1 MTRYMMGWL
10 PTLEEA
16 EQLLRDAQTLG
27 LGESHVGIMMRQ
39 GKGSP
44 FIGKDMSVNA
54 AKGAVA
60 GGAVGGVGGGILAA
74 LGALAIPGLGP
85 VLAGGVVATIIAGI
99 GGGAL
104 TGGQFAGMFPSF
116 QQENIERHLREGN
129 VMVLADPTGHEA
141 ELAELFNRYKV
152 VDGHDVELD
161 DSAVRRIQSPQSQ
174 GAIAPDEPAQA
185 PSEGLAHSKTYL
197 AAHPEAAEHLY
208 DE

>member
-10 PTLEEA
+10 PTVQEA
-16 EQLLRDAQTLG
+16 EQLLSDLQSLG
-27 LGESHVGIMMRQ
+27 LSESHVGIMMRQ

-44 FIGKDMSVNA
+44 FIGKDMPANA
-54 AKGAVA
+54 AKGAVT
-60 GGAVGGVGGGILAA
+60 GGAIGGVGGGILAA

-85 VLAGGVVATIIAGI
+85 ILAGGVVATVIAGI

-116 QQENIERHLREGN
+116 QQEDVERHLREGN
-129 VMVLADPTGHEA
+129 VMVLVDPIGHEA
-141 ELAELFNRYKV
+141 EVGELFNRYKV
-152 VDGHDVELD
+152 VEGHEVELN

-185 PSEGLAHSKTYL
+185 QSEGLAHSKTYL
-197 AAHPEAAEHLY
+197 AAHPEVAEHLY